1 MKKTITA
8 LLLIAAGVQVSA
20 QTIGDA
26 YTFSQNNYA
35 GTARTVGMGNAV
47 TVVGGDLGTI
57 EFNPAGSAVYGYS
70 QFSLTPSISISSMT
84 AQGTPLSGT
93 NEPYGFQDNNIMR
106 YPKFTMPSVGAV
118 MNIKTGRHSGIKSWS
133 FGFVGHATNNFLR
146 DVYAS
151 GSNINTSY
159 AGFLANM
166 ANGYE
171 ADALLASNALDQCS
185 WRAVT
190 AYQSNMISTFGG
202 HTNEYIGIT
211 ERIDGD
217 NISLAD
223 EINQYYGWIRTGSKY
238 DMLFNFG
245 MNISDRFFIGANLG
259 ITDITLQSNEYWK
272 EEAVDMKNFAIQF
285 KQDDGTSKDTYF
297 DQLRMNYLYEARG
310 AGAYLKA
317 GFIALPV
324 NGLRIGAAIQ
334 TPTVIGITEYY
345 GYEGR
350 TSFADSEFDARWNTG
365 EGSYEYKVRSPFR
378 ANAGIAYTIG
388 NFALVSADYEM
399 ADYSLM
405 KFDSYSYSDEY
416 SDLNYDIRDYFGV
429 SHSLRAG
436 FELKPMPQ
444 FAIRTGYNLTTSPE
458 KDGSGKYIS
467 ANRHAASFGL
477 GYSSSGSFFA
487 DLACRFNFL
496 PNEYF
501 LVYEDYIPNVYSPE
515 LCTRGSL
522 TEVLL
527 TLGWRF

>member
-47 TVVGGDLGTI
+47 TAVGGDLGTI

-151 GSNINTSY
+151 GSNLNTSY

-211 ERIDGD
+211 ERLDGD

-272 EEAVDMKNFAIQF
+272 EAFASGKRHALICLCENIVNADALASELEATTGIECRATVLGHIQRGGSPTAYDRVLASRLGDYAVRLLIDGVYG
-285 KQDDGTSKDTYF
+285 KCVGIDGTTLIATDF
-297 DQLRMNYLYEARG
+297 EEAINNP
-310 AGAYLKA
+310 KHSH
-317 GFIALPV
+317 V
-324 NGLRIGAAIQ
+324 N
-334 TPTVIGITEYY
+334 E
-345 GYEGR
+345 
-350 TSFADSEFDARWNTG
+350 
-365 EGSYEYKVRSPFR
+365 
-378 ANAGIAYTIG
+378 
-388 NFALVSADYEM
+388 
-399 ADYSLM
+399 
-405 KFDSYSYSDEY
+405 
-416 SDLNYDIRDYFGV
+416 
-429 SHSLRAG
+429 
-436 FELKPMPQ
+436 
-444 FAIRTGYNLTTSPE
+444 
-458 KDGSGKYIS
+458 YIS
-467 ANRHAASFGL
+467 LSNK
-477 GYSSSGSFFA
+477 
-487 DLACRFNFL
+487 
-496 PNEYF
+496 
-501 LVYEDYIPNVYSPE
+501 I
-515 LCTRGSL
+515 SL
-522 TEVLL
+522 
-527 TLGWRF
+527 